1 MPGLSFKYT
10 KVIDELE
17 NYISESN
24 FASIFGILSKSDNGE
39 GVTNSLMSLGKLN
52 GKFDKQKLVP
62 FGEYVP
68 FTIFDSFF
76 SFFNFNRPNVVSSDN
91 NVLINSNDLNISSA
105 ICYEIAY
112 QDIFLKHGKQS
123 NLLFNASNDNWFG
136 DTIGPYQHLQI
147 ARYRAAENRKPL
159 IRSTSTGVSALINKF
174 GSVVKSIDID
184 NLEQKVSNSQQIE
197 SKIFTRSGHTPFIT
211 FGKWPSILFIL
222 ILIFG
227 SFFNKMLRNEKD

>member
-1 MPGLSFKYT
+1 M
-10 KVIDELE
+10 
-17 NYISESN
+17 
-24 FASIFGILSKSDNGE
+24 
-39 GVTNSLMSLGKLN
+39 
-52 GKFDKQKLVP
+52 
-62 FGEYVP
+62 
-68 FTIFDSFF
+68 
-76 SFFNFNRPNVVSSDN
+76 
-91 NVLINSNDLNISSA
+91 
-105 ICYEIAY
+105 
-112 QDIFLKHGKQS
+112 
-123 NLLFNASNDNWFG
+123 
-136 DTIGPYQHLQI
+136 QI

-197 SKIFTRSGHTPFIT
+197 SIIFTRSGHTPFIT